1 MLFFTA
7 VHPMSFHHIPVLLE
21 ETIATLNPQASGLY
35 LDCTLGGGGH
45 SEAILNAD
53 SKCRLIGLDRD
64 PDAIKAAT
72 KRLNPYKERVRL
84 VHTTY
89 AHYLSEIETTFNGIL
104 LDVGV
109 SSHQLDTPQRG
120 FSFQHDGPLDMRMN
134 PENGLSASEWIDRIE
149 LKKLTE
155 ILFKFGEEPR
165 ARQIARAII
174 EGRPW
179 QTTKA
184 LADCVARASGYKNSK
199 THPATRTFQ
208 AIRIAINNELDE
220 LLSGLT
226 DALKRLAP
234 NGILAVI
241 SFHSLEDRIVKRMLR
256 SAAGYNAPKD
266 IYGHPVNPPY
276 GTLIHRKGLDGARY
290 DSHNPRARSARLRA
304 FQRSPLSSPIHLGV

>member
-1 MLFFTA
+1 M
-7 VHPMSFHHIPVLLE
+7 PFHHIPVLLE
-21 ETIATLNPQASGLY
+21 ETIATLNPQSDGLY

-45 SEAILNAD
+45 SEAILNRTPD
-53 SKCRLIGLDRD
+53 CRLIGLDRD
-64 PDAIKAAT
+64 PDAIKAAGE
-72 KRLNPYKERVRL
+72 RLSPHADRVEL
-84 VHTTY
+84 IHTTY
-89 AHYLSEIETTFNGIL
+89 ASYLSDTKTSFNGIL

-109 SSHQLDTPQRG
+109 SSHQLDTAQRG

-134 PENGLSASEWIDRIE
+134 PKCGPSAAEWLDQVE
-149 LKKLTE
+149 LKNLTE
-155 ILFKFGEEPR
+155 VLFKFGEEPR

-184 LADCVARASGYKNSK
+184 LAECVAKASGYKNSK

-241 SFHSLEDRIVKRMLR
+241 SFHSLEDRIVKRLLR

-266 IYGHPVNPPY
+266 IYGHPVHPPY

-290 DSHNPRARSARLRA
+290 DSQNPRARSARLRA

>member
-1 MLFFTA
+1 M
-7 VHPMSFHHIPVLLE
+7 PFHHIPVLLE
-21 ETIATLNPQASGLY
+21 ETIATLNPQSEGLY

-45 SEAILNAD
+45 SEAILNRIPD
-53 SKCRLIGLDRD
+53 CRLIGLDRD
-64 PDAIKAAT
+64 PEAIIAAGE
-72 KRLNPYKERVRL
+72 RLRPYADRVKL
-84 VHTTY
+84 IHTTY
-89 AHYLSEIETTFNGIL
+89 ASYLSEVETNFNGIL

-109 SSHQLDTPQRG
+109 SSHQLDTAQRG

-134 PENGLSASEWIDRIE
+134 PECGPSAAEWLDQVE
-149 LKKLTE
+149 LKNLTDV
-155 ILFKFGEEPR
+155 LFKFGEEPR
-165 ARQIARAII
+165 ARQIARAIV

-184 LADCVARASGYKNSK
+184 LAECVAKASGYKNSK

-226 DALKRLAP
+226 DALRRLAP

-241 SFHSLEDRIVKRMLR
+241 SFHSLEDRIVKRLLR

-266 IYGHPVNPPY
+266 IYGHPVHPPY
-276 GTLIHRKGLDGARY
+276 GTLIHRKGLEGARY
-290 DSHNPRARSARLRA
+290 DSQNPRARSARLRA

>member
-1 MLFFTA
+1 M
-7 VHPMSFHHIPVLLE
+7 
-21 ETIATLNPQASGLY
+21 ETS
-35 LDCTLGGGGH
+35 
-45 SEAILNAD
+45 
-53 SKCRLIGLDRD
+53 
-64 PDAIKAAT
+64 
-72 KRLNPYKERVRL
+72 
-84 VHTTY
+84 
-89 AHYLSEIETTFNGIL
+89 FNGIL

-109 SSHQLDTPQRG
+109 SSHQLDTAQRG

-134 PENGLSASEWIDRIE
+134 PESGLSAAEWLDQVE
-149 LKKLTE
+149 LKNLTDV
-155 ILFKFGEEPR
+155 LFKFGEEPR
-165 ARQIARAII
+165 ARQIARAIV

-184 LADCVARASGYKNSK
+184 LAECIAKASGYKNSK

-241 SFHSLEDRIVKRMLR
+241 SFHSLEDRIVKRLLR
-256 SAAGYNAPKD
+256 S
-266 IYGHPVNPPY
+266 
-276 GTLIHRKGLDGARY
+276 
-290 DSHNPRARSARLRA
+290 A

>member
-1 MLFFTA
+1 M
-7 VHPMSFHHIPVLLE
+7 PFHHIPVLLE
-21 ETIATLNPQASGLY
+21 ETIATLNPQSDGLY

-45 SEAILNAD
+45 SEAILNHTPD
-53 SKCRLIGLDRD
+53 CRLIGLDRD
-64 PDAIKAAT
+64 PDAIKAAGE
-72 KRLNPYKERVRL
+72 RLSPHADRIEL
-84 VHTTY
+84 IHTTY
-89 AHYLSEIETTFNGIL
+89 ASYLSDTETSFNGIL

-109 SSHQLDTPQRG
+109 SSHQLDTAQRG

-134 PENGLSASEWIDRIE
+134 PESGPSAAEWLDQVE
-149 LKKLTE
+149 LKNLTE
-155 ILFKFGEEPR
+155 VLFKFGEEPR

-184 LADCVARASGYKNSK
+184 LAECVAKASGYKNSK

-241 SFHSLEDRIVKRMLR
+241 SFHSLEDRIVKRLLR
-256 SAAGYNAPKD
+256 SAAGYNTPKD
-266 IYGHPVNPPY
+266 IYGHPVHPPY

-290 DSHNPRARSARLRA
+290 DSQNPRARSARLRA
-304 FQRSPLSSPIHLGV
+304 FQRSSLSSPIHLGV